1 MQRPHHPLRRP
12 PANSRAVPYRD
23 ELATP
28 PPGPEPRKHSSGR
41 HRWTMAAEVTVSRE
55 ELELCAAQ
63 PLRLLVLMYWRCRA
77 EGGLPRT
84 AHDIWASLLS
94 VEARSADGAG
104 PVRLEAVQEALAFLE
119 GSGVLSVSAAG
130 TGDSR

>member
-1 MQRPHHPLRRP
+1 
-12 PANSRAVPYRD
+12 
-23 ELATP
+23 
-28 PPGPEPRKHSSGR
+28 
-41 HRWTMAAEVTVSRE
+41 MAEDVTVTRE

-84 AHDIWASLLS
+84 AHDLWASLLS

-104 PVRLEAVQEALAFLE
+104 PVRLEAVQEALGFLE
-119 GSGVLSVSAAG
+119 SMGMLSVGTAG
-130 TGDSR
+130 RGVAL